1 MRHSLFP
8 SWYGRAGVVLI
19 LTATSLLGDWVPS
32 IHSSN
37 RGSPSNWAIQFG
49 HAAHAQTISNDEL
62 ENYASAVLV
71 IEPLRQAVY
80 NEMRSVLGTQDT
92 PSVACHRPDSIRSLD
107 IEVRDIA
114 RNYCDRAIRIVE
126 RNNLTIQ
133 RFNAI
138 TQELNRAGQNSPIH
152 NQIQRELIRLQ
163 QD

>member
-1 MRHSLFP
+1 ML
-8 SWYGRAGVVLI
+8 A
-19 LTATSLLGDWVPS
+19 AASLLGDWVPS
-32 IHSSN
+32 LHGSSGDWSIQWGHS
-37 RGSPSNWAIQFG
+37 
-49 HAAHAQTISNDEL
+49 AHAQTISDEEL
-62 ENYASAVLV
+62 ENYAGAVLV

-80 NEMRSVLGTQDT
+80 DEMRSVLGTQAT
-92 PSVACHRPDSIRSLD
+92 PSVACHRPNSIRNLD
-107 IEVRDIA
+107 ARVRQTA

-126 RNNLTIQ
+126 QNNLTIQ